1 MFGASVHFP
10 SSTPQPSLMCPGK
23 GVALLRCAGVLWHIS
38 PCSCFSAYCYVP
50 PTYVLSLNSRLP
62 FSSLLFLL
70 HPSTTCLSQ
79 SLSLS
84 LYARLS
90 GYFWFHSL
98 LERLYWKT
106 LNCVRQKVKERDCTH
121 AMSEVCVC
129 VSDLQTILYIEPET
143 TWCLLRHC
151 YHTV

>member
-1 MFGASVHFP
+1 MSSKQKQHIVAHTTKKTQKRTQSHKLPNPQKPSRQNQNRCRKGCKILKMFGASVHFP

-98 LERLYWKT
+98 LERLY
-106 LNCVRQKVKERDCTH
+106 
-121 AMSEVCVC
+121 
-129 VSDLQTILYIEPET
+129 
-143 TWCLLRHC
+143 
-151 YHTV
+151 